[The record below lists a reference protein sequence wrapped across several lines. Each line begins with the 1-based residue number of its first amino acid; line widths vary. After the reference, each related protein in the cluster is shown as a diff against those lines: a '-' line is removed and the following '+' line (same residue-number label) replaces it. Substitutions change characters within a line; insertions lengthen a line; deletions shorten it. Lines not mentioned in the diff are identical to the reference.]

1 MSFKKIVL
9 PLLFFSFATLLIAP
23 KSFALRS
30 FFGDGIKQ
38 RVVADLE
45 SLRAL
50 SIDPVSFDEDIQVGV
65 AHIDRRDQRAILA
78 YNHELGKCGGFEVL
92 PASPFF
98 VDDSESL
105 LKQLKLR
112 VAQDQIPNLSPLMA
126 SPRLNKNNNIDSAIS
141 NLRADNLRAT
151 VQWLSS
157 FPNRDNR
164 ESSPNK
170 HVEQFK
176 GKVDA
181 LISKYGYASSELV
194 SHNQTRQKTLKVTL
208 KGSQRPNEI
217 IVLGGHLD
225 SINTGW
231 FGSKQAPGADDNAS
245 GSANLLEILRVLLQQ
260 SRPERSVEFFWYA
273 GEESGLLGSAEI
285 AQTYK
290 NMRKDVIAVLQLD
303 MTLFAGSGELTMAN
317 MTDFTSP
324 WLREVLS
331 QLNSMYV
338 GARML
343 EDRCGYGCSDHASW
357 YRQGF
362 STVVPFEAKTSS
374 MNRKIHTD
382 EDVINS
388 SSNFHHSLAFSKL
401 GLAFAMELANSRLR

>member
-1 MSFKKIVL
+1 MPLKKMPLFAFSFSTILLLMSFE
-9 PLLFFSFATLLIAP
+9 
-23 KSFALRS
+23 SFALKS
-30 FFGDGIKQ
+30 FFSDGVKK
-38 RVVADLE
+38 RVIADLE

-50 SIDPVSFDEDIQVGV
+50 SIDPVFFDEDIQVGI
-65 AHIDRRDQRAILA
+65 ALIDSRDQQAILA

-92 PASPFF
+92 PVAPLL
-98 VDDSESL
+98 VDDSASL
-105 LKQLKLR
+105 IQNLKGR
-112 VAQDQIPNLSPLMA
+112 IEQDQVARFSPLMVA
-126 SPRLNKNNNIDSAIS
+126 TRLNKKNNIDAAVDK
-141 NLRADNLRAT
+141 LRADNLRST
-151 VQWLSS
+151 VEWLSS

-170 HVEQFK
+170 HVEQMK
-176 GKVDA
+176 RKVDA
-181 LISKYGYASSELV
+181 LISNHSYASSELV
-194 SHNQTRQKTLKVTL
+194 SHNQTKQKSLKVTL
-208 KGSQRPNEI
+208 RGSQRPSEI

-231 FGSKQAPGADDNAS
+231 FGSTKAPGADDNAS

-260 SRPERSVEFFWYA
+260 TRPERSVEFFWYA

-285 AQTYK
+285 AQSYK
-290 NMRKDVIAVLQLD
+290 SARKDVVAVLQLD
-303 MTLFAGSGELTMAN
+303 MTLYAGSGELTMAN

-343 EDRCGYGCSDHASW
+343 EDKCGYGCSDHASW

-362 STVVPFEAKTSS
+362 STAVPFEAKTSS

-382 EDVINS
+382 QDVINS
-388 SSNFHHSLAFSKL
+388 SSNFTHSLAFSKL
-401 GLAFAMELANSRLR
+401 GLAFAMELANSGLR